1 MTAYLVLDM
10 ITNVMV
16 ILAAAV
22 LIIGVCLVTHM
33 EQIEKKIEE
42 KERKKELLAAS
53 HHRTPSV
60 ADLERVA
67 EEFPGPYSPEEI
79 FEAEGVLIASLDALH
94 VDVTASL
101 DDLYK
106 LLADDKLTEEQLS
119 IIDDNVYKCRLLL
132 EFQLYMQYYGVSAF
146 LNYMQSKDE

>member
-16 ILAAAV
+16 ILAAVV
-22 LIIGVCLVTHM
+22 LFIAVCLATHM
-33 EQIEKKIEE
+33 QQIEKKIEE

-53 HHRTPSV
+53 YHCTPSA

-67 EEFPGPYSPEEI
+67 EEFPGSFSPEEI
-79 FEAEGVLIASLDALH
+79 LEAEGACISALDAMHVNVIASLDE
-94 VDVTASL
+94 
-101 DDLYK
+101 LYE
-106 LLADDKLTEEQLS
+106 LLGDDKLTEEQLS
-119 IIDDNVYKCRLLL
+119 IIDHNAYKCRLLL
-132 EFQLYMQYYGVSAF
+132 EFQLYMQNHGVPAF